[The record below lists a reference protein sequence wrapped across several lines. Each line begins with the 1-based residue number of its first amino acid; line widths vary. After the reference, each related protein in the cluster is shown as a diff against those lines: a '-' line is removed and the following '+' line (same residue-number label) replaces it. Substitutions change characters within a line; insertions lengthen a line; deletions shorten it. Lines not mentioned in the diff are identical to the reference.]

1 MYAVRGDEP
10 TIPNLRGYDTG
21 GPGWPVAD
29 GSKPRTTSRDARSA
43 LLGVSL
49 GANVALL
56 VSILCL
62 LLLARAGYF
71 APTGSSSLSSSPHA
85 SPAASPSA
93 TALSTPSPTAL
104 SGGLQVTPSSVSLGC
119 NNGQQSQYVVLTN
132 RGSDQVQWQAQFS
145 LPNDQAGVTIS
156 PNQGQ
161 LRAGTSVALHLDNR
175 SQGAGQQGVIR
186 FTLAGPSSGAGAAP
200 SLSYTTMG
208 CD

>member
-1 MYAVRGDEP
+1 MRGDEP

-21 GPGWPVAD
+21 GSGWPVAD
-29 GSKPRTTSRDARSA
+29 PPKPRTISREGHSA

-56 VSILCL
+56 VSVLCL

-93 TALSTPSPTAL
+93 TALSTPSPTTA
-104 SGGLQVTPSSVSLGC
+104 SGRLQVTPSSVSLGC

-132 RGSDQVQWQAQFS
+132 QGSDQVQWQTQFS
-145 LPNDQAGVTIS
+145 LPNDQVGVTIS

-161 LRAGTSVALHLDNR
+161 LRAGTSIALHLDNR

-186 FTLAGPSSGAGAAP
+186 FTLTSPTADVGPAP